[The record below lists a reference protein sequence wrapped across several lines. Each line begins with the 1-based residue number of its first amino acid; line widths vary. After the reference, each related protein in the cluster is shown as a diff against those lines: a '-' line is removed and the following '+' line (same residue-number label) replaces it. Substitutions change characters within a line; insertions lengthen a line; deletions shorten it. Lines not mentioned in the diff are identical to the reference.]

1 MEDHKGLSDGV
12 RVSDESKGL
21 VVESSGET
29 LIDGS
34 GGKFVESG
42 SLEINDKHDL
52 SKNRGVDVTSRKK
65 GWESWGVMDLVGRVL
80 DGKFSMDEELEDV
93 DDSKK
98 PLEENRLTDTDAC
111 QVVIGEPKSE
121 NGMDVKGADID
132 KDSNNLDSAL
142 PGEGSGST
150 GNHDLVINE
159 TVPDVKMEIEEVNN
173 VRADVAIAERHVGQY
188 ITETEGEYYASDLV
202 WGKVRSH
209 PWWPGQIFAP
219 SAASDKATKYFK
231 KESYLIAYF
240 GDQTFAWNE
249 GSNIKP
255 FGMHFSQME
264 KQSSTDGFCHA
275 VSCALDEVA
284 RRFELGLSCRCLPRE
299 VRDKIECQVVEN
311 AGIRNES
318 STRSGGDKLSS
329 AASFVPGELLGFL
342 ESVAV
347 RPQCKTDG
355 LQLTVEKAQLLAFNR
370 WKGYYQLPV
379 LEACGGL
386 LEDNVEGR
394 GVESMEVMDGQ
405 RSKSTAPGGSS
416 KKRKR
421 LSGDEKWPK
430 LKEKRLSV
438 LMSSDSSSLQNDE
451 KKPGMTRKKAILYPV
466 PNNSRVKRQKNMVP
480 AKPLG
485 NSRGVE
491 MIPAEIPNAD
501 VVLSKLIVAAMN
513 PMEGHGI
520 ISPELGFLRQLRNFT
535 CLELSGDAK
544 IDSGKQLF
552 NLEATNT
559 SAFDGAEDS
568 YWTDRIVQ
576 NYSQDQVL
584 FQPEKPNKMAI
595 QVEGNTS
602 AVINANEGKESDA
615 AIVDSGAQNPT
626 APVNE
631 EVADEHYP
639 TALILNFNNLNSI
652 PPIENLNRIFSPYGP
667 LRESETRVLSKSKRA
682 KVIFKRREDADSAFS
697 APGKYEVFGPSLISY
712 SLKYVKS
719 SATSKRNKKGESST
733 VNAV

>member
-142 PGEGSGST
+142 P
-150 GNHDLVINE
+150 
-159 TVPDVKMEIEEVNN
+159 
-173 VRADVAIAERHVGQY
+173 AERHVGQY

-451 KKPGMTRKKAILYPV
+451 KKPGMTRKKAIL
-466 PNNSRVKRQKNMVP
+466 QKNMVP